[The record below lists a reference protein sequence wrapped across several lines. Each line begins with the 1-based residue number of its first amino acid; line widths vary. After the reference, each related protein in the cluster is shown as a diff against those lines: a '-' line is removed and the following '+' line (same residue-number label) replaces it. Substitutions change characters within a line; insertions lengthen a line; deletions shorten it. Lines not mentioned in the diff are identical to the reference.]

1 MDIEAY
7 EYDVIAS
14 WRASNKLPRQV
25 AVELHYDGY
34 GTSDLTKMALQT
46 NNLWPLHSMGLS
58 DLSLFVSQG
67 GCPYECPYES
77 IYARSCVN
85 QAYLCPFLGSFESTR
100 ATMMD
105 FAFSLANSIAAM
117 SPSTTLAT

>member
-1 MDIEAY
+1 MYFEKED
-7 EYDVIAS
+7 
-14 WRASNKLPRQV
+14 
-25 AVELHYDGY
+25 ELDD
-34 GTSDLTKMALQT
+34 TSHPST
-46 NNLWPLHSMGLS
+46 
-58 DLSLFVSQG
+58 VG
-67 GCPYECPYES
+67 GCPYEWQYRYIVC
-77 IYARSCVN
+77 IQVDSCVN